1 MCLHIY
7 SHVVFMVNVTLTV
20 PEELYKKMKVHKEF
34 RWSEVARQAIE
45 KKIREKELLQDLRDI
60 AKAEKEHKEGKTI
73 SHKQLLRE
81 LELDAV

>member
-1 MCLHIY
+1 
-7 SHVVFMVNVTLTV
+7 MVNITLAV
-20 PEELYKKMKVHKEF
+20 PEDLYKKMKFHSEF
-34 RWSEVARQAIE
+34 KWSEVARQAIE
-45 KKIREKELLQDLRDI
+45 KKIREQELLQDLRDI